1 MEQYPKDL
9 LAFEQQFS
17 TEEACLEYLFEIRW
31 PDGFRCPQCGNAKA
45 WRTQKKL
52 LHCANCGHQTSVLAG
67 TIFQDT
73 SKPLRLWFRA
83 IWHVVGQKNG
93 VNALGLQKELGLG
106 SYHTAW
112 SWLHKLRSA
121 MVRPGRERLSGVVE
135 VDDGYIGAP
144 AGGKRTPRLDN
155 KAVVLV
161 AVEKDGKKIGRIRI
175 CQIPR
180 ATIEVINKII
190 PEIVEPGTTIVTDG
204 WSGYRELSRLGYKH
218 EVHTYKEE
226 GNGKFLP
233 GVNLVMSLLKRWLMG
248 THQGAVRRS
257 HLDYYLDEFVFRFN
271 RRKSQSRGKLF
282 FRVMEH
288 AVQLD
293 PVTIKDISGRRK
305 DKPLQEPPVVVG
317 T

>member
-1 MEQYPKDL
+1 
-9 LAFEQQFS
+9 
-17 TEEACLEYLFEIRW
+17 
-31 PDGFRCPQCGNAKA
+31 
-45 WRTQKKL
+45 
-52 LHCANCGHQTSVLAG
+52 
-67 TIFQDT
+67 
-73 SKPLRLWFRA
+73 
-83 IWHVVGQKNG
+83 
-93 VNALGLQKELGLG
+93 
-106 SYHTAW
+106 
-112 SWLHKLRSA
+112 

-135 VDDGYIGAP
+135 IDDGYIGAP

-180 ATIEVINKII
+180 ATIEVINKVIPGII
-190 PEIVEPGTTIVTDG
+190 EPGTTIVTDG
-204 WSGYRELSRLGYKH
+204 WSGYREVSRLGFKH

-288 AVQLD
+288 AVQVD

-305 DKPLQEPPVVVG
+305 DKPSEEPPVVVG